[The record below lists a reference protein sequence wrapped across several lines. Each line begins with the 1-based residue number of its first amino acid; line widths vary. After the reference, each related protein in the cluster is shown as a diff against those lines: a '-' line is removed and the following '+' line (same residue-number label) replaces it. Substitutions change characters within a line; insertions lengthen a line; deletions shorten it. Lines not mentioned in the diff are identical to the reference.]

1 MKSRTHC
8 SRGKLQR
15 RVERYASTGPNCPN
29 GHPWATNAKF
39 NYRGYRFCNACMEAK
54 AQVRKDDPSTYTGA
68 CPKGHEFTRENT
80 VITNWNS
87 KVCLTCQRANYNKG
101 RSVSVE
107 QMQTLLVK
115 ARDGATAS
123 VMLGNRP
130 SLRGKKAGIVDRP
143 TLLKLLTLQT
153 PECQELKQLL
163 YKNSFKG
170 IGAIMTSMVR
180 FLSTCRSSGKVRRP
194 WARGSRPAY
203 GNRMAAFARLSPV
216 NNREKGMFGRR
227 RLANVAR
234 LS

>member
-87 KVCLTCQRANYNKG
+87 KVCLTCQRANYNKI
-101 RSVSVE
+101 SDPDLFE
-107 QMQTLLVK
+107 NCC
-115 ARDGATAS
+115 TAS
-123 VMLGNRP
+123 PPETIGSNQQERC
-130 SLRGKKAGIVDRP
+130 RRA
-143 TLLKLLTLQT
+143 LT
-153 PECQELKQLL
+153 
-163 YKNSFKG
+163 
-170 IGAIMTSMVR
+170 
-180 FLSTCRSSGKVRRP
+180 
-194 WARGSRPAY
+194 
-203 GNRMAAFARLSPV
+203 
-216 NNREKGMFGRR
+216 
-227 RLANVAR
+227 
-234 LS
+234 